1 VSRPARRPGHVHWSP
16 DEMDRLERAIIEGAR
31 VQLSRRGT
39 IYMLVPREIRARGSS
54 EFLIGTTNAGD
65 DLSFALDEIEYFDV
79 IW

>member
-1 VSRPARRPGHVHWSP
+1 MSRPARPRGHTQWTP

-39 IYMLVPREIRARGSS
+39 VYMLVPREIRSRGTS
-54 EFLIGTTNAGD
+54 EFLVGTTNAGD
-65 DLSFALDEIEYFDV
+65 ELAFALDEIEYFDV

>member
-1 VSRPARRPGHVHWSP
+1 MSRPARRGGHTHWSP
-16 DEMDRLERAIIEGAR
+16 AEMDRLERAIVEGAR

-39 IYMLVPREIRARGSS
+39 VYMVVPREIRPRGPS

-65 DLSFALDEIEYFDV
+65 DLAFALDEIEHFDV